1 MFTKQTTKAMIT
13 GLAIIVAGW
22 GGSVQAVTLTWSWKT
37 GDAPYVVP
45 KKGQK
50 AIFDDNDGGVW
61 KFMEAKIL
69 TDKTNPDNW
78 VVLSSQPKQ
87 YYLNSWSAYSVE
99 KVSGST
105 NAYSLNAGTVNNY
118 SFVLAFIAPVTGK
131 YSISGAAYMTSAA
144 EGVGTNLE
152 VAKVQY
158 GVYSPLQT
166 LSGKRG
172 SFLAAFETYPSL
184 TNIQLNAGDQI
195 AFLTT
200 TFTGGQVWWLADHD
214 KTAVPSADI
223 ENKALT
229 ITAVPEN
236 SSK

>member
-1 MFTKQTTKAMIT
+1 MAIT
-13 GLAIIVAGW
+13 VAGW
-22 GGSVQAVTLTWSWKT
+22 VGSVKAATLTWSWKA

-45 KKGQK
+45 EKGQK

-69 TDKTNPDNW
+69 ADKTNPDSW
-78 VVLSSQPKQ
+78 VALSSQPKQ
-87 YYLNSWSAYSVE
+87 YYLNSWGAFSAE

-105 NAYSLNAGTVNNY
+105 NAYSLNAGAVNNY
-118 SFVLAFIAPVTGK
+118 SFVLTFIAPVTGK

-152 VAKVQY
+152 IAKVQY

-200 TFTGGQVWWLADHD
+200 NFTGGQVWWLADHD